1 MTTVSHL
8 YDLQQLDLEIDDYQA
23 NLTSIM
29 QRIQDNSSLVGAQY
43 AVKQRSI
50 LIEEMQDKQ
59 VRLTHDIN
67 ELNDKRTHLETRMYD
82 GSIRNTKEVKAA
94 QREVDNFREQVQRI
108 ENNELLPLMV
118 DLEENQTW
126 FSKASL
132 VVKKMESE
140 RGEIVRNLDFERT
153 QVEGKLPALKHKRQ
167 NLVASLIPTVLSQYE
182 SLRNIRQGRAIAK
195 VEQGR
200 CTGCQLKLP
209 ARELSLLRA
218 HENLVR
224 CSSCDRILY
233 SN

>member
-23 NLTSIM
+23 NLASIM

-67 ELNDKRTHLETRMYD
+67 ELNDKRTYLEKRMYD
-82 GSIRNTKEVKAA
+82 GSVRNTKEVKAA
-94 QREVDNFREQVQRI
+94 QREVDTFREQVQRI
-108 ENNELLPLMV
+108 ENDELLPLMV
-118 DLEENQTW
+118 DLEENQVW
-126 FSKASL
+126 FSKASS

-140 RGEIVRNLDFERT
+140 RGEIVRNLDLERN
-153 QVEGKLPALKHKRQ
+153 QVEGKLPELQHKRQ
-167 NLVASLIPTVLSQYE
+167 DLVASLIPNILSQYE

-195 VEQGR
+195 VAQGR
-200 CTGCQLKLP
+200 CTGCQLTLP

-218 HENLVR
+218 NEGLVK
-224 CSSCDRILY
+224 CSSCARILY
-233 SN
+233 SS

>member
-23 NLTSIM
+23 NLASIM
-29 QRIQDNSSLVGAQY
+29 QRIQDNSSLVDAQN
-43 AVKQRSI
+43 AVKRRDM
-50 LIEEMQDKQ
+50 LIQEMQGTQ
-59 VRLTHDIN
+59 ARLTHDIS
-67 ELNDKRTHLETRMYD
+67 ELNDKRTVLEKRMYD
-82 GSIRNTKEVKAA
+82 GSILKTKEVTAA
-94 QREVDNFREQVQRI
+94 QREVDNFREQVERI
-108 ENNELLPLMV
+108 ENDELLPLMV
-118 DLEENQTW
+118 ALEENQVW
-126 FSKASL
+126 FSKASS

-140 RGEIVRNLDFERT
+140 RGEIVKNLDFERT

-167 NLVASLIPTVLSQYE
+167 DLVASLIPTVLSQYE

-200 CTGCQLKLP
+200 CTGCQLTLP

-218 HENLVR
+218 NESLVR